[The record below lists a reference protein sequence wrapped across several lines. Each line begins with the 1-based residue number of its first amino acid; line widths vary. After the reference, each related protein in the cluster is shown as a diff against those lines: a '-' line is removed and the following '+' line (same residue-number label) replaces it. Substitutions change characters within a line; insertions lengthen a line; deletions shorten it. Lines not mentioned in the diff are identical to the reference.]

1 MIILIDENLPPQLA
15 EGLNILQHQLNVK
28 NRTDHEVKS
37 IKIEYGEGCRDE
49 DWIPEA
55 GKRKSVVITKDFRIQ
70 RIRHQR
76 DLCAQYEL
84 GLFFFNVPKG
94 GLSYWQIVVNLI
106 AKWEDILKVVD
117 EEKVPFAYRF
127 TVKSKKL
134 EPLD

>member
-15 EGLNILQHQLNVK
+15 DGLNILQHQLNVRNK
-28 NRTDHEVKS
+28 TNHEIKS
-37 IKIEYGEGCRDE
+37 IKIEYGEGCKDE

-55 GKRKSVVITKDFRIQ
+55 GKRNSVVITKDLRIQ
-70 RIRHQR
+70 RSRHQR
-76 DLCAQYEL
+76 DLYTEYKL

-106 AKWEDILKVVD
+106 TRWEDILKIVD
-117 EEKVPFAYRF
+117 GEKTPFVYRF
-127 TVKSKKL
+127 SVKSKKL